1 MLSLHNIK
9 KEYGSGENTVR
20 ALNGVSL
27 NFREHEFV
35 SILGPS
41 GCGKT
46 TLLNIIGGLDQYTSG
61 DLVINGV
68 STKQYKDA
76 QWDTYRNH
84 SIGFVFQSY
93 NLIPHQSV
101 LSNVELALTL
111 SGVSRRER
119 RARAVRA
126 LKQVGLA
133 DQLHKRPNQMSGGQM
148 QRVAIARALV
158 NDPDI
163 LLADEPTGALDTQ
176 TSVQVM
182 EILRQVSKT
191 KLVIMVT
198 HNPELA
204 KQYSTRIIR
213 VLDGRVVN
221 DSKPYNG
228 VAASGKRF
236 GRNYR
241 SVFRSFNE
249 KHREPVR
256 AVEPTKEK
264 APVKKKKKSMS
275 FFTAVSLS
283 LNNLMTKKGRTFM
296 TSFAGSIGIIG
307 IALILSVSTGVNNY
321 INSVQ
326 RDTLASYPIQL
337 QAESVDMTALVNSL
351 MQARN
356 SDGTLS
362 HELDKVYESAVIAE
376 IMNSLNSTETN
387 VNDLESFKK
396 YLESTDKF
404 DEYLSAVQY
413 TYNFDWNVLTK
424 DADGK
429 VIESD
434 VMALFETMMGSSGS
448 GMTGGSFGMSS
459 SAMSSSFNVWQELLP
474 GKGSENI
481 SGIIKEEYDLIYGSW
496 PTAYNEV
503 VLVVDGNNE
512 ISDLSL
518 YALGL
523 RTQSEILE
531 GIFAAQR
538 GEQVDTSQMGSW
550 SYEELCN
557 MEFRLLTKAES
568 FQKQADGTYA
578 DLSETDVG
586 LEYLYNNKSI
596 GTDLKITGILRPSE
610 EATSA
615 VLTGAIGYTA
625 QLTEHIIDKTD
636 DNALLAMQL
645 QNTHTDVLT
654 GLPFKSDAQEEMTDA
669 QKKEAVLAYVASLE
683 PAQKAALYAL
693 MKSEPTEEQIAAAVA
708 QSLGQMTPEQ
718 INEMLISAFM
728 VQLNTDRETAAQY
741 VGALTAEDIQKY
753 AGLVVAAQY
762 TEQYKQTVEE
772 QLSSLTT
779 NQLCQMFE
787 EELAVM
793 TDAAFSSIYEEH
805 LPNQY
810 SDSTYEDNLKAL
822 GYVDK
827 DKPDGINLYASTFED
842 KDRIADLISE
852 YNEGVSE
859 ESKISYTDY
868 VALLMS
874 SVTTIVNAIS
884 YVLIAFVAISLV
896 VSSIMIG
903 IITYISVLERTKEI
917 GILRAIGASKKDV
930 RRVFNAETLIVG
942 FVAGAIGILCTL
954 FFNAIINIIL
964 FELTGI
970 AALKAVLPVGAA
982 VILVLVSMSLTVIA
996 GLFPASFAAKRN
1008 PVEAL
1013 RSE

>member
-9 KEYGSGENTVR
+9 KEYGTGENTVK

-68 STKQYKDA
+68 STKEYGDA

-111 SGVSRRER
+111 SGVSPRER
-119 RARAVRA
+119 RARAVEA

-133 DQLHKRPNQMSGGQM
+133 DQIHKRPNQMSGGQM

-158 NDPDI
+158 NNPDI

-176 TSVQVM
+176 TSVQIM

-198 HNPELA
+198 HNPDLA

-213 VLDGRVVN
+213 VLDGKVVN
-221 DSKPYNG
+221 DSNPFTSSSTQDK
-228 VAASGKRF
+228 
-236 GRNYR
+236 
-241 SVFRSFNE
+241 SVFASFNA
-249 KHREPVR
+249 KNREPVR
-256 AVEPTKEK
+256 SASAKK
-264 APVKKKKKSMS
+264 KQSGKKKKSMS
-275 FFTAVSLS
+275 FFTAISLS

-337 QAESVDMTALVNSL
+337 HAETLDMTSLVTSL
-351 MQARN
+351 MQATN
-356 SDGTLS
+356 PDGELP
-362 HELDKVYESAVIAE
+362 HELDRVYESAVIAE
-376 IMNSLNSTETN
+376 IMNSLNSAETN

-434 VMALFETMMGSSGS
+434 VMGLFKAMTAGSNND
-448 GMTGGSFGMSS
+448 GGSNSTGS
-459 SAMSSSFNVWQELLP
+459 SAMYSSFNVWQELLP
-474 GKGSENI
+474 GKGDENI
-481 SGIIKEEYDLIYGSW
+481 SSIIKEEYDVIYGSW
-496 PTAYNEV
+496 PTDYNEV
-503 VLVVDGNNE
+503 VLVVDEKNE

-523 RTQSEILE
+523 RTQAEIME
-531 GIFAAQR
+531 GILAAQR
-538 GEQVDTSQMGSW
+538 GEQLDTSQLGSW

-568 FQKQADGTYA
+568 FQKQADGTYT
-578 DLSETDVG
+578 DLFNTDMG

-596 GTDLKITGILRPSE
+596 GINLKISGILRPSE
-610 EATSA
+610 NATST
-615 VLTGAIGYTA
+615 VLTGAIGYTSA
-625 QLTEHIIDKTD
+625 LTEHVIDKTD

-645 QNTHTDVLT
+645 ENIHTDVLT
-654 GLPFKSDAQEEMTDA
+654 GLPFKDDTQAELSNE
-669 QKKEAVLAYVASLE
+669 QKKEAVLAYIASLE
-683 PAQKAALYAL
+683 PAEKAALYTL
-693 MKSEPTEEQIAAAVA
+693 LKSVPTEEQLAAAVGQA
-708 QSLGQMTPEQ
+708 MMQMTPEQ
-718 INEMLISAFM
+718 VTELLISAFM
-728 VQLNTDRETAAQY
+728 VQMNTDRDTAAQY
-741 VGALTAEDIQKY
+741 VAAMTAEDIQKY
-753 AGLVVAAQY
+753 AGLVIAAQV
-762 TEQYKQTVEE
+762 TEQHKATVEA
-772 QLSSLTT
+772 QFGAMTA
-779 NQLCQMFE
+779 NQLCQMFDNELPTMSE
-787 EELAVM
+787 EQFV
-793 TDAAFSSIYEEH
+793 SIFENH
-805 LPNQY
+805 LPEQY
-810 SDSTYEDNLKAL
+810 SESSYEDNLKAL

-827 DKPDGINLYASTFED
+827 AKPDGINLYASTFED
-842 KDRIADLISE
+842 KDRIAELISE
-852 YNEGVSE
+852 YNDGVSE

-930 RRVFNAETLIVG
+930 RRVFNAETIIVG
-942 FVAGAIGILCTL
+942 FVAGLIGILCTL
-954 FFNAIINIIL
+954 FFNFIINIIL

-982 VILVLVSMSLTVIA
+982 IILVLISMSLTVVA
-996 GLFPASFAAKRN
+996 GLFPSGFAAKRN